1 MLCYAALERAGGSPS
16 PSPETKSKSLTNIPL
31 PVGQEAKG
39 LVLPDFD
46 LQGKMRARFEAQRAK
61 RVDEN
66 HMELSGL
73 KVTTFGEENRPDLL
87 IEMPSSS
94 LDLSTR
100 IIVSQVRTTVKR
112 ADFEIVGDT
121 MKFDTVN
128 RKGTLV
134 GNVKMVITNVAGP
147 AGKTPE

>member
-1 MLCYAALERAGGSPS
+1 M
-16 PSPETKSKSLTNIPL
+16 
-31 PVGQEAKG
+31 
-39 LVLPDFD
+39 
-46 LQGKMRARFEAQRAK
+46 
-61 RVDEN
+61 
-66 HMELSGL
+66 
-73 KVTTFGEENRPDLL
+73 
-87 IEMPSSS
+87 
-94 LDLSTR
+94 
-100 IIVSQVRTTVKR
+100 RTTVKR